1 MASQAGGRESARRS
15 RWLRASA
22 CALALAAS
30 AAAFAG
36 QATGSFLVKVDLLK
50 APGVVICHT
59 APTTASCIA
68 TIDPPVKPAAKQQTD
83 GQAAFRFFIPDGTA
97 IRYGSFDLYA
107 GAGTITSWRVLRLN
121 GWDYLEM
128 TVGW

>member
-1 MASQAGGRESARRS
+1 MKASQAGGRESARRS
-15 RWLRASA
+15 RWLQASA
-22 CALALAAS
+22 AALALAAS
-30 AAAFAG
+30 SAAFAG
-36 QATGSFLVKVDLLK
+36 QATGSFLVKVDLLSS
-50 APGVVICHT
+50 PEVVLCHT
-59 APTTASCIA
+59 ATTTASC
-68 TIDPPVKPAAKQQTD
+68 TTTVDPSPKPTGKPQPD
-83 GQAAFRFFIPDGTA
+83 GQAFRFFIPDGTA

>member
-1 MASQAGGRESARRS
+1 MKASHAGGRESARRS

-22 CALALAAS
+22 FALALAAS
-30 AAAFAG
+30 AGAFAS
-36 QATGSFLVKVDLLK
+36 QATGSFVVKVDLLR
-50 APGVVICHT
+50 AREVVVCDT
-59 APTTASCIA
+59 APAAVSCTA
-68 TIDPPVKPAAKQQTD
+68 TISPPAKPAAQL
-83 GQAAFRFFIPDGTA
+83 GARAYRFLIPDGTA
-97 IRYGSFDLYA
+97 LRHGSFDLYA

>member
-1 MASQAGGRESARRS
+1 MKASQAGGRESARRS

-22 CALALAAS
+22 SALALAAS
-30 AAAFAG
+30 AGAFAG

-50 APGVVICHT
+50 SPEVVICHT
-59 APTTASCIA
+59 APTAASCST
-68 TIDPPVKPAAKQQTD
+68 TIDPPAKPATKPQTD
-83 GQAAFRFFIPDGTA
+83 GQAFRFFIPDGTA